1 MLAKLSKTEALI
13 EMFAL
18 STDSKLGSRQA
29 RDKFGPCCGWKEGK
43 QKDNNLQQHA
53 CRCGRAGA
61 HEEGIPG
68 CGRLILRCSGLQLL
82 HNVRLCLALPAGEQM
97 VDSACLRGWGT
108 PQRAQLN
115 MASTLCMRA
124 RRTMQLRQGNS
135 SAWQARAML
144 FAYNAEPA

>member
-82 HNVRLCLALPAGEQM
+82 HNVRLCLALSYPPESKWWTAHVCVDGAPHSALSSTWPAR
-97 VDSACLRGWGT
+97 SA
-108 PQRAQLN
+108 
-115 MASTLCMRA
+115 
-124 RRTMQLRQGNS
+124 
-135 SAWQARAML
+135 
-144 FAYNAEPA
+144 